1 MKILLAVDGSECSQ
15 AAVASVAE
23 RPWPPESKVK
33 IVSAI
38 ETPFVPAP
46 EAWSLPN
53 SYYAQAEE
61 AAEQQALETV
71 SAAAEQLADKQLA
84 IETEVLAGQAR
95 EVILS
100 EAEKWHADLIVVG
113 SHGYTGWQRFWL
125 GSVSHAVAAHAPC
138 SVEIVR

>member
-23 RPWPPESKVK
+23 RPWPPASTIK

-38 ETPFVPAP
+38 ESPFVPAP

-53 SYYAQAEE
+53 SYYSQAEE
-61 AAEQQALETV
+61 AAEQQALQTV
-71 SAAAEQLADKQLA
+71 TEAAEKLADKQLE
-84 IETEVLAGQAR
+84 IQTEVLPGQAR
-95 EVILS
+95 EVILT
-100 EAEKWHADLIVVG
+100 EAEKWHADLIILG